1 MPKGASVLIV
11 DDDSELTHILAAYL
25 ERAGHE
31 CVKVHTGAQALA
43 EWQKRS
49 FDLVISDLNMPHGD
63 GIDLAESLRRSEA
76 VPIIFI
82 TGFKGDFEDR
92 LSSTENVT
100 VLEKPFDLKL
110 LLGIIDATL
119 AGVAVGDDGVRVPHS
134 PDPPR

>member
-11 DDDSELTHILAAYL
+11 DDDSELTNVLAAYL
-25 ERAGHE
+25 RRAGHT

-49 FDLVISDLNMPHGD
+49 FDLVISDINMPNGD

-82 TGFKGDFEDR
+82 TGFKDDFARR

-100 VLEKPFDLKL
+100 VLEKPFDMRL
-110 LLGIIDATL
+110 LLNIIDGVLT
-119 AGVAVGDDGVRVPHS
+119 GVAIGDDGVRS
-134 PDPPR
+134 PDPPA